1 MKGGV
6 LTDAKSFDAVFRGNR
21 YRVSS
26 ESLLLLAIEN
36 NLDESRLGLVIGK
49 KHVRLATQR
58 NRTKRLIR
66 ENFRHLI
73 QDQPPCIDLV
83 VLAKGG
89 IKTRDQAALHQ
100 QVKTLMEK
108 LSQKIE
114 RRVEHGE

>member
-6 LTDAKSFDAVFRGNR
+6 LRDAKSFDAVFRGNR

-26 ESLLLLAIEN
+26 ESFLLLAIEN
-36 NLDESRLGLVIGK
+36 GLDESRLGLVIGK

-66 ENFRHLI
+66 ENFRHVI
-73 QDQPPCIDLV
+73 QGRSPFIDLV
-83 VLAKGG
+83 VLAKSGV
-89 IKTRDQAALHQ
+89 KTQEKAALHQ
-100 QVKTLMEK
+100 QIKTLMEK
-108 LSQKIE
+108 LSQKIA